1 LSRPI
6 VIIKGI
12 LHDGTTDRPL
22 ARLQMFLPMEGRTVM
37 ESMKQGDIMYNIRF
51 VEVIGSSQGI
61 VFEYLA
67 TGEMFEV
74 LTKAASR

>member
-1 LSRPI
+1 
-6 VIIKGI
+6 
-12 LHDGTTDRPL
+12 
-22 ARLQMFLPMEGRTVM
+22 M